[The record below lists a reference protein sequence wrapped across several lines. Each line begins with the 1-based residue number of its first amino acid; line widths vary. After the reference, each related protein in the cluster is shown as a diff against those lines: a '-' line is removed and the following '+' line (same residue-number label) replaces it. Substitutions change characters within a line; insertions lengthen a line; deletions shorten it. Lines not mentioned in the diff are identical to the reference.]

1 MFDLLKSS
9 VDRVL
14 TNLGRFEYRG
24 EEFTI
29 RRHEFAPVTLRVRGD
44 VRSFEVDL
52 VPSLQ
57 YDFGSK
63 CFILDFKGL
72 NIFHR
77 KVPSTRDNQAGDQL
91 ERYVQH
97 DPGDKEVH
105 GHLPPSRGREKV

>member
-14 TNLGRFEYRG
+14 TNFGRFEYRG

-57 YDFGSK
+57 YDFGYKMFYSG
-63 CFILDFKGL
+63 FQGFKYFPPKGP
-72 NIFHR
+72 FHAR
-77 KVPSTRDNQAGDQL
+77 
-91 ERYVQH
+91 
-97 DPGDKEVH
+97 
-105 GHLPPSRGREKV
+105 

>member
-14 TNLGRFEYRG
+14 TNLGGFEYRG

-57 YDFGSK
+57 YHDFRYFK
-63 CFILDFKGL
+63 LNFIPKVKKKFPPKGL
-72 NIFHR
+72 FHA
-77 KVPSTRDNQAGDQL
+77 S
-91 ERYVQH
+91 
-97 DPGDKEVH
+97 
-105 GHLPPSRGREKV
+105 